1 MNKETGMECK
11 EAIRGRRSIR
21 RFKETSLEKELVD
34 ELLSLARMAPSA
46 GNLQSRDFVVVTDR
60 TLKHKLAAAALDQS
74 FIEKAPVVIVAV
86 ANIGRA
92 SRKYG
97 SRGELYAI
105 QDASA
110 SVMILLIAA
119 HSMGIGSCWVGA
131 FDEFA
136 VSEQLALPC
145 GTKPIAMVPLG
156 LSDESPVP
164 PPGMEP
170 SKIIHRE
177 TW

>member
-1 MNKETGMECK
+1 MKKETNDCRG
-11 EAIRGRRSIR
+11 AIRERRSIR
-21 RFKETSLEKELVD
+21 RFKDTPLEKELVD

-74 FIEKAPVVIVAV
+74 FIEHAPVVIVAV
-86 ANIGRA
+86 ANIERA
-92 SRKYG
+92 SRRYG

-110 SVMILLIAA
+110 SVMTLLIAA
-119 HSMGIGSCWVGA
+119 QSMGIGSCWVGA
-131 FDEFA
+131 FDEIS
-136 VSEQLALPC
+136 VSELLFLPR
-145 GTKPIAMVPLG
+145 GTKAVAMVPIG
-156 LSDESPVP
+156 ISDESPSP
-164 PPGMEP
+164 PTKMGAW
-170 SKIIHRE
+170 KNIHRE